1 MNIDS
6 IITEWTYRLEKG
18 YPDSPEDYQELRNV
32 LQEKTDLSVT
42 EQDAIVRRAMGLEEE
57 MAPEPNSVNDTE
69 FSSLIQKLHSTSGKT
84 NKVTGKGEMEEL
96 ADYTKKNYSNV
107 LPGDI
112 PTIFKIKNYINNVNE
127 DGYYVIGDEI
137 SNKPVPVKSPLS
149 GIQKESIIFTYM
161 NSNYGT
167 NIEHIES
174 QAAGMDGKSSN
185 NTYEV
190 KTAQGGQSPN
200 LNLQTT
206 FYSTKP
212 NKLYIVAFGDT
223 EFDVYI
229 ISSNLL
235 YRLSLG
241 EEIYDQIQN
250 TNTSDILRKQI
261 QDGLVGFNFE
271 DQIVSAI
278 LTGDTKEFKK
288 SFRMGNNIGVRFK
301 IEFYS
306 TKFNP
311 GQASDGENDNLS
323 GTEG

>member
-18 YPDSPEDYQELRNV
+18 YPDSPEDYQELRSV
-32 LQEKTDLSVT
+32 LQEMTDLSET
-42 EQDAIVRRAMGLEEE
+42 EQDAIVHRAMGLTEDVQTKYIFE
-57 MAPEPNSVNDTE
+57 NSNE
-69 FSSLIQKLHSTSGKT
+69 FLSLIQKLHSTSGKT
-84 NKVTGKGEMEEL
+84 NNVTGKGEIKEL

-107 LPGDI
+107 LPNGI
-112 PTIFKIKNYINNVNE
+112 PTIFKIENYIDNVNDE
-127 DGYYVIGDEI
+127 GYYVVGNEI

-190 KTAQGGQSPN
+190 KTAKGGQSPN

-206 FYSTKP
+206 FYSSDP
-212 NKLYIVAFGDT
+212 NKLYIVAFGDK
-223 EFDVYI
+223 EFDVYV

-241 EEIYDQIQN
+241 EAIYDQIQK
-250 TNTSDILRKQI
+250 TNTSDILRTQI

-288 SFRMGNNIGVRFK
+288 SFRVGKNIGVRFK

-306 TKFNP
+306 TKFNT

>member
-32 LQEKTDLSVT
+32 LQEMTDLSVT

-84 NKVTGKGEMEEL
+84 NKVTGKGEMEKL

-149 GIQKESIIFTYM
+149 GIQKESVIFTYM
-161 NSNYGT
+161 NAKYGT